1 MMLNEAYILLLVFV
15 YLSYNNKSFIADNC
29 PYTYIK
35 KFKNTSTK
43 IQHRKLKLMKWY

>member
-1 MMLNEAYILLLVFV
+1 M
-15 YLSYNNKSFIADNC
+15 YNIYKSFIADNC

-43 IQHRKLKLMKWY
+43 IQHGKLKLMKWY